1 MKATIVGLFSA
12 IVLVASAAAHA
23 FLGWPQFKAFFE
35 SAGLNAGIIA
45 ALSIGWYFGSV
56 SMLAFGVIVLQQAI
70 RRLRGQPIQPGPLWT
85 ISAVYLL
92 FGTAAYVAR
101 DFKPHFLIFVGTGVL
116 VGLFAFLASRHEK
129 SPAAGPVPH

>member
-12 IVLVASAAAHA
+12 LVLVASAGAHA
-23 FLGWPQFKAFFE
+23 FLGWPPFKAVLE
-35 SAGLNAGIIA
+35 GAGLGPGITA
-45 ALSIGWYFGSV
+45 AFSIGWYFGSV

-85 ISAVYLL
+85 ISALYLL

-101 DFKPHFLIFVGTGVL
+101 NFKPHFLIFVGTGVL
-116 VGLFAFLASRHEK
+116 VGLFAFLASRHDV
-129 SPAAGPVPH
+129 SRAATPEPH